1 MKREGINNFDS
12 DDMDYDIDNND
23 DNPFDILSEPPKDLV
38 QGPQLSSEDLKTL
51 ISSLEAKLD
60 NRDVYQ
66 DVLPEGYF
74 DDIEDTL
81 RSLKGRYQ
89 DMEGRN
95 TLEEDTQSHLEDD
108 GEER

>member
-1 MKREGINNFDS
+1 MTVLTERLELKDAKEAAALEELCFGAEGW
-12 DDMDYDIDNND
+12 
-23 DNPFDILSEPPKDLV
+23 
-38 QGPQLSSEDLKTL
+38 
-51 ISSLEAKLD
+51 SL
-60 NRDVYQ
+60 
-66 DVLPEGYF
+66 G
-74 DDIEDTL
+74 DIEDTL